1 MTLTTQKTIGRIL
14 KVNHAGEYGA
24 IRIYRAQL
32 WVARRLQPDLV
43 PFLSETLSHEIDH
56 CRRFRENMSV
66 YKTRP
71 CHALSL
77 WSVGGL
83 VLGFGTALMGRNA
96 IMACTAAVEA
106 TVHRHLDDQ
115 IAFLIQVDD
124 PLADLIADI
133 RVQEIEHLEFARA
146 RLRETLLSRLIN
158 GFVSVATE
166 IVIWL
171 STQGAG
177 TRMERGLREA
187 AKTKSI
193 RA

>member
-32 WVARRLQPDLV
+32 WAARRLQPDLV

-56 CRRFRENMSV
+56 CRHFRDSMGD

-71 CHALSL
+71 CHAMWL
-77 WSVGGL
+77 WSIGGL

-106 TVHRHLDDQ
+106 TVHRHLDEQ
-115 IAFLIQVDD
+115 IVFLTQVND

-133 RVQEIEHLEFARA
+133 REQEIEHLEFARA
-146 RLRETLLSRLIN
+146 HLRETPLSRLID
-158 GFVSVATE
+158 GFVGVATE
-166 IVIWL
+166 TVIWL
-171 STQGAG
+171 STQGAV
-177 TRMERGLREA
+177 TRMEQALRA
-187 AKTKSI
+187 SKTKSI